1 MKLWENGL
9 FYTMEQAGD
18 TVRAVLSDNGMIVAT
33 GAVDELKAQWASKI
47 TEEIDLKGQVVFPGF
62 VDSHLHILWYGQAL
76 SRLNLS
82 QVKSK
87 TEALRRIE
95 ERVKELAAEEWL
107 FVEGYN
113 ENMWSDEQT
122 LFMKE
127 DLDAVSLGHP
137 VIVRRIDYHCVT
149 INSAYIEAIGL
160 KNQQVF
166 SGGGEIV
173 LTEAGN
179 LTGILKDEATNL
191 AIDAFPMPTQK
202 ELEALIQLAI
212 KDLWRKGVTGGHSED
227 LHYFNGFVGTLG
239 AYRSA
244 IDAINT
250 PFRAHLLIHHEELAA
265 YVASGEIFVD
275 GNPFVELGAMKL
287 FYDGTV
293 GSRTALMKQAYADN
307 PANHGLQIHDD
318 ASFEEMVVQAR
329 KAGLPIAVHI
339 LGDAAFEKV
348 IEMVKKYPPKA
359 GQRDRMIHTPWLT
372 DALIEQAKGL
382 PLIFDVQPQFMS
394 SDLPWALEILGENY
408 PKRAFAWKSLLNA
421 GFLLAGGSD
430 APIEIPNPFYGI
442 YSAVTRKADA
452 DQQAYFIDEALT
464 VYEAI
469 SLYTIGSSLAD
480 YKETTR
486 GKIAPGFVCDFTVV
500 KEDPFTLPLEE
511 LKGAEVG
518 MTVVNEQ
525 IVFEQK

>member
-1 MKLWENGL
+1 MKLWKNGL
-9 FYTMEQAGD
+9 FYTMEQAGK
-18 TVRAVLSDNGMIVAT
+18 TVEAVLSDKGMIVAT
-33 GAVDELKAQWASKI
+33 GAVEMLRAKWSAQI
-47 TEEIDLKGQVVFPGF
+47 QEEIDLKGQVAFPGF

-87 TEALRRIE
+87 KEALTLIE
-95 ERVKELAAEEWL
+95 QRVKELAPEEWL

-113 ENMWSDEQT
+113 ENMWTDEQT
-122 LFMKE
+122 LFTKE
-127 DLDAVSLGHP
+127 DLDGVSFGHP

-149 INSAYIEAIGL
+149 INTAYIEAIGL
-160 KNQQVF
+160 KDQQVF
-166 SGGGEIV
+166 AGGGEIV
-173 LTEAGN
+173 LTAEGL

-202 ELEALIQLAI
+202 ELESLIQLAI
-212 KDLWRKGVTGGHSED
+212 KDLWSKGLTGGHSED
-227 LHYFNGFVGTLG
+227 LHYFNGFIGTLA

-244 IDAINT
+244 IDQEKT

-265 YVASGEIFVD
+265 YSASGEKFVD
-275 GNPFVELGAMKL
+275 GDPFVELGAMKI

-293 GSRTALMKQAYADN
+293 GSRTALMTQPYADN
-307 PANHGLQIHDD
+307 PANYGLQIHAD
-318 ASFEEMVVQAR
+318 ASFEAMVINAR

-348 IEMVKKYPPKA
+348 LTMVQKYPPKA

-382 PLIFDVQPQFMS
+382 PLMFDIQPQFMS
-394 SDLPWALEILGENY
+394 SDLPWALDILGEHY
-408 PKRAFAWKSLLNA
+408 PQRAFAWKSLLEA
-421 GFLLAGGSD
+421 GLLLAGGSD

-452 DQQAYFIDEALT
+452 DQQAYFKEQALS

-469 SLYTIGSSLAD
+469 SLYTIGSSVAD

-486 GKIAPGFVCDFTVV
+486 GKIAPGFICDLTVV
-500 KEDPFTLPLEE
+500 KEDPFRIPVEQ
-511 LKGAEVG
+511 LKDTKVA

-525 IVFEQK
+525 IVFEQR